1 MRSKLA
7 LLCLASALAGCAANG
22 QDMPSRGVA
31 AVNVPV
37 VTRQDYAVDLNAAD
51 GTLSPTEAARLDG
64 WFRGL
69 ELGYGDTVYVD
80 SAYGMAREDIARIAG
95 QYGMLVTN
103 GAPVTAG
110 QVAPGNVR
118 VVVSRSRAS
127 VPGCPNWDVRSQP
140 NWDNAT
146 MSNFGCAVNAN
157 LAAMVANP
165 DDLVRGREG
174 SGVTD
179 TATAAKAVDYYRKT
193 PPTGTTGLQDITTK
207 KGKQ

>member
-1 MRSKLA
+1 MSPKLA
-7 LLCLASALAGCAANG
+7 LLCLASALAGCTGGG
-22 QDMPSRGVA
+22 QDVPARGVA

-37 VTRQDYAVDLNAAD
+37 VTRQDYAVDLSAPD

-69 ELGYGDTVYVD
+69 DLGYGDMVYVD
-80 SAYGMAREDIARIAG
+80 SAYGMAREDVARIAG
-95 QYGMLVTN
+95 NYGMLVAA

-110 QVAPGNVR
+110 AVAPGNVR
-118 VVVSRSRAS
+118 VIVTRSRAT
-127 VPGCPNWDVRSQP
+127 VPGCPNWNVASQP
-140 NWDNAT
+140 NWENTT
-146 MSNFGCAVNAN
+146 MPNYGCSVNAN

-165 DDLVRGREG
+165 EDLVRGREG

-179 TATAAKAVDYYRKT
+179 TASAVKAVDYYRKT

-207 KGKQ
+207 KGNQ